1 MPAEPEGK
9 AQLVRVQY
17 FFLDFFFFGGGG
29 VLLNWLI
36 GSVSAFQCVPDL
48 IPGWGS
54 DAGAVS
60 EKGLSPPV

>member
-1 MPAEPEGK
+1 MIY
-9 AQLVRVQY
+9 L
-17 FFLDFFFFGGGG
+17 FLGG
-29 VLLNWLI
+29 VLFSWLI